1 MAFIET
7 YTTLHGIAPA
17 EADMQ
22 RFFRV
27 TPPAGRR
34 MVLALERRGLLRRV
48 AGEARSIRLLLPP
61 VEIPKLARHERSG
74 AC

>member
-1 MAFIET
+1 MRGSQA
-7 YTTLHGIAPA
+7 
-17 EADMQ
+17 
-22 RFFRV
+22 RF
-27 TPPAGRR
+27 TDLQGQY

-61 VEIPKLARHERSG
+61 GEIPKLARPERSG